1 MSFLRKCPGSHVPV
15 PTKSLRNEGHYCT
28 WLEVQALVEMGQGHK
43 LAGLQSSPSSST
55 ASFPCKRGCQ
65 WVFAHK
71 TSHERHDLIVHT
83 QDRRREQQQVRR
95 EKHAQA
101 AAPPPAAKEAGH
113 VCNFLMP
120 DGSKCSFT
128 ASTPHYLRVH
138 KEQMGHRR
146 KRSAPTGDQ
155 TGKRRKP

>member
-1 MSFLRKCPGSHVPV
+1 MFLCPPKVCEMRVITAPGWRCRPWWIWDKATSWQVCSRLRQALPPVFRASEDANGFLRIRQVTS
-15 PTKSLRNEGHYCT
+15 
-28 WLEVQALVEMGQGHK
+28 
-43 LAGLQSSPSSST
+43 AG
-55 ASFPCKRGCQ
+55 
-65 WVFAHK
+65 
-71 TSHERHDLIVHT
+71 HDLIVRT
-83 QDRRREQQQVRR
+83 QDRRREQQQQVRR

-101 AAPPPAAKEAGH
+101 AAPPPATKEAGH